1 MFYRIICLYAKC
13 ICLRNQPSFAIPIF
27 TNVSH
32 NDPLYC
38 PFAVSIE
45 TSGGNGNTVA
55 NPYV

>member
-1 MFYRIICLYAKC
+1 MFQRIICLYAKC
-13 ICLRNQPSFAIPIF
+13 IRVRNQPSLAMPIF

-38 PFAVSIE
+38 PFVVSIE
-45 TSGGNGNTVA
+45 MSGGSGNTVA